1 MPSLPPSLFPSKPHR
16 LARITLVT
24 LAACFGAAS
33 AADVSDIELRRLFN
47 PTTAELAAES
57 EGRIYIYDGLTDI
70 DVQRALNEEFDRV
83 EHMMF
88 IRTRKTD
95 DTGKVKR
102 DAESGTVEYEDDG
115 C

>member
-1 MPSLPPSLFPSKPHR
+1 MPSLPPSSFLSQPHR

-47 PTTAELAAES
+47 PTAAELASES
-57 EGRIYIYDGLTDI
+57 EGRIYIYDGLTDV
-70 DVQRALNEEFDRV
+70 DVQRALNEEFERV